1 MGCGVWREEMFRSYS
16 GRMGRKVGVDGA
28 IAGDLKN
35 QEIFAARTIDPLLDP
50 KNVMRECCDNEEHP
64 ATIPVI
70 LALDVTGS
78 MGNAAVEVAKRLNI
92 IMTRLY
98 EKVKDVEFM
107 IMGIGD
113 FAYDR
118 CPLQVSQ
125 FESDIRIAEQLDK
138 LYFEF
143 GGGGNDYESYTAAWY
158 FAVNHVKLDAWGRG
172 QKGLI
177 ITMGDEE
184 ANPYI
189 PGERLGEVTGAALVK
204 DVETGELLR
213 EVLPKYDVYHIYVD
227 HRAGRN
233 VEKEIMTWEKYLD
246 KQNIRVVKMDEI
258 VDEIIRIVTAF
269 AGNDALKKGRV
280 ELPKAAGIAW

>member
-1 MGCGVWREEMFRSYS
+1 MGCGIWREDTFRSYS
-16 GRMGRKVGVDGA
+16 RRMGRRVGADGA

-35 QEIFAARTIDPLLDP
+35 QELFAAKTIDPLLNP
-50 KNVMRECCDNEEHP
+50 KNVMRECCDTEEHP

-98 EKVKDVEFM
+98 DKVKDVEFM

-143 GGGGNDYESYTAAWY
+143 GGGGNNYESYTAAWY
-158 FAVNHVKLDAWGRG
+158 FAVNHVKLDAWDRG

-177 ITMGDEE
+177 ITMGDEA

-189 PGERLGEVTGAALVK
+189 PGERLGEVTGAAMLK
-204 DVETGELLR
+204 DVETEKLLP
-213 EVLPKYDVYHIYVD
+213 EVLEKYDVYHIYVD

-233 VEKEIMTWEKYLD
+233 VERDIVTWEKYLD
-246 KQNIRVVKMDEI
+246 KQNIRVIKMDEI